1 MSKHD
6 HTLEF
11 LLDLDGEIIVLSEGY
26 WVKFEAKRVRESGN
40 RPQV

>member
-26 WVKFEAKRVRESGN
+26 WVKFETRREGD
-40 RPQV
+40 QVIGLKV